1 MMPPVYRYHNWNLA
15 AIKGSVTLGANR
27 QLIYGNT
34 GIWETDS
41 SFHQFTDFNK
51 GLGTGTD
58 QRKTFTVLKTSQGRI
73 YAGTLFGLY
82 NYDES
87 QAKWLKTELPES
99 NPRVVKLAEYK
110 NKLFI
115 LTRNHLFAM
124 GITEASPQLE
134 EITIPIPEN
143 TDGKAGLFTTLWV
156 IHSGELLGIPGKLLV
171 DFVGLLVIFFA
182 ISGFYYTL
190 LPGLARKTTLQLRLK
205 LQKINRF
212 SINWHTKIGVYS
224 IVLLIITVL
233 SGMFLRP
240 PLLIPIANSR
250 VNPIPGTILDNHNHW
265 HDKLRD
271 FVIDTANQRYIFSTS
286 EGFYAL
292 GLSKNSLCQSFEVQP
307 PVSVMGITAFDNL
320 PDGGWLVGSFSG
332 LYRWYPEHQAVMN
345 LITGQ
350 MVSSYTQG
358 NPFGA
363 TAVSGLISTNN
374 QPVAFIDYNAG
385 WIPLQNGPSAPAM
398 PDEIKQQPISLWN
411 FALELHTGRI
421 FSVFLG
427 DFYILYVPL
436 MGLATLLIFITGFLM
451 WYKALRRKNRNRSI
465 KANCNE
471 NHQTARS
478 A

>member
-1 MMPPVYRYHNWNLA
+1 MPPIYRYHNWNLA
-15 AIKGSVTLGANR
+15 AIKGSVSLEENR
-27 QLIYGNT
+27 QLIYGNI

-41 SFHQFTDFNK
+41 SFHQFSDFNK
-51 GLGTGTD
+51 GLGRGTD
-58 QRKTFTVLKTSQGRI
+58 QRKIFSVLKTNQGQF

-82 NYDES
+82 SYDES
-87 QAKWLKTELPES
+87 RAEWLKTEIPES
-99 NPRVVKLAEYK
+99 NPRVVKLAEYN
-110 NKLFI
+110 NKLHI
-115 LTRNHLFAM
+115 LTRNHLFALE
-124 GITEASPQLE
+124 ISEASTQFE
-134 EITIPIPEN
+134 EITIPPPEN

-171 DFVGLLVIFFA
+171 DFVGMLVIFFA

-190 LPGLARKTTLQLRLK
+190 LPKLATRTTLLLRRK
-205 LQKINRF
+205 LQKINRY
-212 SINWHTKIGVYS
+212 SINWHTKTGVYC

-240 PLLIPIANSR
+240 PLLIPIAQSR

-292 GLSKNSLCQSFEVQP
+292 GLSVNSPCQSFAVQP

-332 LYRWYPEHQAVMN
+332 LYRWYPEHKAVMN

-374 QPVAFIDYNAG
+374 QPVAFIDYEAG
-385 WIPLQNGPSAPAM
+385 WIPLQNGQSAPAM
-398 PDEIKQQPISLWN
+398 PDEIKQLPVSLWN

-427 DFYILYVPL
+427 DFYILYVPV
-436 MGLATLLIFITGFLM
+436 MGLTTMLIFITGFIM
-451 WYKALRRKNRNRSI
+451 WNKARKRKNSNRS
-465 KANCNE
+465 KKENCNE